1 MYGLKQGPRAWY
13 SRVDSLFLQNDF
25 RRSQN
30 DLTLYV
36 KDCGNGKRIIVS
48 LYVDDLLITG
58 NDIDEINKF
67 KKSMLQVFE
76 MTDLGLM
83 KYFLGM

>member
-1 MYGLKQGPRAWY
+1 LYGLKQAPRAWY
-13 SRVDSLFLQNDF
+13 NRIDSHFLQNDF

-30 DLTLYV
+30 EPTLY
-36 KDCGNGKRIIVS
+36 CGNGKRIIVS

-58 NDIDEINKF
+58 NDIDEIKKF

-76 MTDLGLM
+76 TTDLGLM